1 MLEKFPKKICR
12 EDWEKHACSASK
24 TIIVAVFF
32 GCTVKMTS
40 KTKKGMFGVWLDLIA
55 QRVLVDLF
63 VKGQESRPLV
73 DPFEDETCC
82 FLLLFGL

>member
-1 MLEKFPKKICR
+1 
-12 EDWEKHACSASK
+12 
-24 TIIVAVFF
+24 
-32 GCTVKMTS
+32 MTS